1 MQSAIVMEDNYR
13 GVTLEERV
21 LLRQL
26 FDKIVKET
34 LGTPE
39 LPPELSSKQGEN
51 DDIIN

>member
-1 MQSAIVMEDNYR
+1 MHSAIAIEDGYR
-13 GVTLEERV
+13 GVTQEERM

-39 LPPELSSKQGEN
+39 LPRELSPKQGEN